1 MTDLPK
7 RIWVNPDV
15 EYADRDK
22 QYGCNIEYH
31 RADLSADLV
40 RAGYLAGL
48 KIALIVIGT
57 YDEFATCSECC
68 DVTEIN
74 KAVTRLS
81 ADPGDIAAIVAQVM
95 EKE

>member
-1 MTDLPK
+1 MTDVPK

-15 EYADRDK
+15 EYADREK

-40 RAGYLAGL
+40 RAALDL
-48 KIALIVIGT
+48 ETIAHVMH
-57 YDEFATCSECC
+57 D
-68 DVTEIN
+68 
-74 KAVTRLS
+74 
-81 ADPGDIAAIVAQVM
+81 ADPAHRTEPWEDVQDHYRYMSNEVIAAIVAQVM